1 MATATPGSSSINKF
15 SKALQEVYKMRSVR
29 PISLLL
35 LLLAPLVFATTAA
48 QAAIETAAE
57 HAVIM
62 DGESGQILWSKNADT
77 PSPPASMSKLMT
89 LELLFQRLK
98 DGRVKLTETF
108 PVSQRAWST
117 QGSKGF
123 AALGARIPV
132 ETLIRGIIIASA
144 NDMCVV
150 VAESLGGSVESFA
163 DMMNAR
169 AKQLGLTQSHFVNPN
184 GLPDPPG
191 QMMSV
196 VDLAKLARHL
206 IYDYPQYY
214 HYFSERSFTMD
225 VGNGHSITQQNRD
238 SVLDMFP
245 GTDGLKTGHTDAAG
259 YGITVSAVQN
269 GQRLVLVLNG
279 LRYPQLDKMTP
290 AAQDWHG
297 VRLRGE
303 EAARM
308 LGIAFREFRHYQ
320 LFKPGDVVGQAEVWQ
335 GSNNTVPLVV
345 SGNVGVTMQ
354 VESRAGMKVVV
365 DYDGPVQAPIAKG
378 QQIGVIKV
386 TAPDFPG
393 METPLYA
400 ANSVSGAGLFG
411 RMYLGLHALI
421 FGHSGQ

>member
-1 MATATPGSSSINKF
+1 MRLMRVFSCLIAVIAIATLSAG
-15 SKALQEVYKMRSVR
+15 
-29 PISLLL
+29 
-35 LLLAPLVFATTAA
+35 TAS
-48 QAAIETAAE
+48 AAIETAAE
-57 HAVIM
+57 HAIVM
-62 DGESGQILWSKNADT
+62 DGESGQVLWSKDATT

-98 DGRVKLTETF
+98 DGRVKLTDTF

-123 AALGARIPV
+123 AMIGARIPV

-150 VAESLGGSVESFA
+150 VAETLGGSVEAFA

-169 AKQLGLTQSHFVNPN
+169 ARQLGLAQSHFVNPD

-191 QMMSV
+191 QMMSAL
-196 VDLAKLARHL
+196 DLAKLARH
-206 IYDYPQYY
+206 IITDYPQYY
-214 HYFSERSFTMD
+214 HYFAERSFTMD

-238 SVLDMFP
+238 SVLDKFP

-269 GQRLVLVLNG
+269 GHRLIVVLNG

-297 VRLRGE
+297 VQLRGD

-308 LGIAFREFRHYQ
+308 MGIAFREFKYFP
-320 LFKPGDVVGQAEVWQ
+320 LFKPDDVVGQEQVWQ
-335 GSNNTVPLVV
+335 GATNLVPVTVKKPL
-345 SGNVGVTMQ
+345 GVTLQ
-354 VESRAGMKVVV
+354 ADSRPGMKVTLV
-365 DYDGPVQAPIAKG
+365 YDGPVAAPLEKG
-378 QQIGVIKV
+378 QKV
-386 TAPDFPG
+386 GSLKITAPDYPG
-393 METPLYA
+393 LEEPVYA
-400 ANSVSGAGLFG
+400 AQSVARAGIFS
-411 RMYLGLHALI
+411 RMFLGLRTLL
-421 FGHSGQ
+421 FGHSA